1 MPISVKNPIISLE
14 NLITIGVNYMLR
26 FAPSPT
32 GDMHIGNL
40 RVAILNYLI
49 AQQRNE
55 PFIIRIED
63 TDKER
68 TIEGKDTEIM
78 QILEKFAIKHESVFH
93 QSEHLHMHQTLAIRL
108 LEEGKA
114 FVCTCT
120 QEQLEADRETAKS
133 SQTPYCYS
141 GQCFE
146 VDKAEH
152 AKLKESSTPF
162 VIRLKKP
169 EHDIISHDLIKGDI
183 VTTPNEVDSFVIL
196 RADSTPT
203 YNFACACDDMLSG
216 VNFIIREEEHLSDT
230 PKQKHIKTQLGYE
243 EETTYA
249 HLPTVLNTEG
259 KKMSKH
265 DDASSVKWMFEE
277 GFIPDAIINYL
288 LLLGNSK
295 VPKEIFTFPEAIE
308 WFDLEN
314 ISKSAAKF
322 DIDKL
327 RFINREHL
335 KMMDDKQ
342 LSSLFGFADTD
353 IGKLAKIYL
362 EEASTI
368 KELES
373 KIKPIFTAKNF
384 NSEWGEQM
392 RIIEK
397 LIQEAPMMKTFDE
410 FNSYIME
417 NSELK
422 EKNFSKPLRLLLTGA
437 EHGPELSDIYPLI
450 KSYLLEVAS

>member
-1 MPISVKNPIISLE
+1 
-14 NLITIGVNYMLR
+14 MLR

-40 RVAILNYLI
+40 RVAILNYLV

-55 PFIIRIED
+55 TFIIRMED

-68 TIEGKDTEIM
+68 NIEGKDTEIM

-120 QEQLEADRETAKS
+120 PEQLEADRETAK
-133 SQTPYCYS
+133 TNKVAYRYS

-152 AKLKESSTPF
+152 ARLKESGIPF

-169 EHDIISHDLIKGDI
+169 EHDIVNHDLIKGDI
-183 VTTPNEVDSFVIL
+183 VTAPNEVDSFVIL
-196 RADSTPT
+196 RADGTPT

-216 VNFIIREEEHLSDT
+216 VNFIIRGEDHLYDT

-249 HLPTVLNTEG
+249 HLPIILNSEG
-259 KKMSKH
+259 QKMNKD
-265 DDASSVKWMFEE
+265 DDASSVKWMFQE

-295 VPKEIFTFPEAIE
+295 APKEIFTLPEAIE
-308 WFDLEN
+308 WFKLEN
-314 ISKSAAKF
+314 ISGSAVKF

-335 KMMDDKQ
+335 KMIDDKQ

-362 EEASTI
+362 EEASTT

-373 KIKPIFTAKNF
+373 KIRPIFTAKNF
-384 NSEWGEQM
+384 DGEWGEQM
-392 RIIEK
+392 RIMEK
-397 LIQEAPMMKTFDE
+397 LIQEAPMMDTFDE
-410 FNSYIME
+410 FKSYIMKE
-417 NSELK
+417 SGLK
-422 EKNFSKPLRLLLTGA
+422 GKNFFKPLNLLLTGA
-437 EHGPELSDIYPLI
+437 ENGPELGDVYPLI

>member
-1 MPISVKNPIISLE
+1 
-14 NLITIGVNYMLR
+14 MLR

-32 GDMHIGNL
+32 GDMHIGSL
-40 RVAILNYLI
+40 RVALLNYLVS
-49 AQQRNE
+49 QQRYE

-68 TIEGKDTEIM
+68 NIEGKDTEIM
-78 QILEKFAIKHESVFH
+78 QILEKFAIQHESVFH

-120 QEQLEADRETAKS
+120 PEQLEADRETAKS
-133 SQTPYCYS
+133 NRIDYRYS

-152 AKLKESSTPF
+152 ARLKESGIPF
-162 VIRLKKP
+162 VVRLKKP
-169 EHDIISHDLIKGDI
+169 EQDIVNHDLIKGNI
-183 VTTPNEVDSFVIL
+183 VTAPNEVDSFVIL
-196 RADSTPT
+196 RADGTPT

-216 VNFIIREEEHLSDT
+216 VNFIIRGEDHLSNT
-230 PKQKHIKTQLGYE
+230 PKQKYIKTQLGYE

-249 HLPTVLNTEG
+249 HLPIILNSNG
-259 KKMSKH
+259 KKMSKR

-295 VPKEIFTFPEAIE
+295 APKEIFTLPEAIE
-308 WFDLEN
+308 WFKLEN
-314 ISKSAAKF
+314 ISRSAAKF

-335 KMMDDKQ
+335 KMMDDKE
-342 LSSLFGFADTD
+342 LSTLFGFADAD

-362 EEASTI
+362 EEASTT

-373 KIKPIFTAKNF
+373 KIRAIFTAKNF
-384 NSEWGEQM
+384 ECEWGEQM
-392 RIIEK
+392 RIMEK
-397 LIQEAPMMKTFDE
+397 LIQDAPMMNTFDE
-410 FNSYIME
+410 FKSYIMKE
-417 NSELK
+417 SGLK
-422 EKNFSKPLRLLLTGA
+422 GKNFFNPLRLLLTGA
-437 EHGPELSDIYPLI
+437 QHGPELSDIYPFI

>member
-1 MPISVKNPIISLE
+1 
-14 NLITIGVNYMLR
+14 MLR

-40 RVAILNYLI
+40 RVALLNYLV
-49 AQQRNE
+49 AQQRDE
-55 PFIIRIED
+55 SFIIRIED
-63 TDKER
+63 TDKESN
-68 TIEGKDTEIM
+68 IEGKDTEIM

-120 QEQLEADRETAKS
+120 PDQLEADRETAK
-133 SQTPYCYS
+133 TNRVAYRYS

-146 VDKAEH
+146 VDKTEH
-152 AKLKESSTPF
+152 ARLKESGIPF

-169 EHDIISHDLIKGDI
+169 EHDIVNHDLIKGDI
-183 VTTPNEVDSFVIL
+183 VTAPNEVDSFVIL
-196 RADSTPT
+196 RADGTPT

-216 VNFIIREEEHLSDT
+216 VSFIIRGEDHLSNT

-249 HLPTVLNTEG
+249 HLPIILNTEG
-259 KKMSKH
+259 KKMSKR

-277 GFIPDAIINYL
+277 GFIPDAIINYF

-295 VPKEIFTFPEAIE
+295 AAKEIFTLPEAIE
-308 WFDLEN
+308 WFKLEN
-314 ISKSAAKF
+314 ISKSAVKF

-327 RFINREHL
+327 RFINRAHL
-335 KMMDDKQ
+335 RMMDDKQ
-342 LSSLFGFADTD
+342 LSTLFGFADAD
-353 IGKLAKIYL
+353 IGKLAKVYL
-362 EEASTI
+362 EEASTT

-373 KIKPIFTAKNF
+373 KIRPIFTAKNF
-384 NSEWGEQM
+384 ESEWGEQM
-392 RIIEK
+392 RIIAK
-397 LIQEAPMMKTFDE
+397 LIQEAPMINSFDE
-410 FNSYIME
+410 FTSYIMKE
-417 NSELK
+417 SGLK
-422 EKNFSKPLRLLLTGA
+422 EKNFFTPLRLLLTGA
-437 EHGPELSDIYPLI
+437 HQGPELSDIYPLI